1 MRIVDVNEFYSP
13 TGGGVR
19 TYLDRKMR
27 IMAELGH
34 ELIVIAPFDRDRIE
48 DRPDGGRIYWI
59 KSPPLI
65 FDRNYWL
72 FRDGAPVV
80 ALLDQLRPDVV
91 EVSSP
96 LRPPWVVGHWPG
108 DALKVFFAH
117 NDNIGGNIPQWLS
130 LERAEAMFA
139 WYSRYMNNFLE
150 MFDAFVTNGPVLA
163 KRYRRRGMRVTAAVP
178 LGIDRSSFSPDLRD
192 EKLRKAMLAQLGL
205 PPEAHLLLGIG
216 RHHWEKRWPVVIDA
230 VEQAGADLPVG
241 LMLLGDGMQ
250 RAQLER
256 QIAGNQH
263 IRLFRPIYDRER
275 FSRILASADAFIH
288 GSDQEP
294 FGLVA
299 SEALASGLLLIV
311 PDDGGCAEVADPLF
325 AETYRGGDSRACADA
340 IRRLFARDQPILRA
354 AARHAAGQ
362 VLSDRDHAMAL
373 IELYRE
379 LIARKRGHDVPGA
392 PASRLGGV

>member
-1 MRIVDVNEFYSP
+1 MRIVDVNEYYSP

-34 ELIVIAPFDRDRIE
+34 ELIVIAPFHEDRIE
-48 DRPDGGRIYWI
+48 DRPDGGRIYWL

-72 FRDGAPVV
+72 FRHDAAIA
-80 ALLDQLRPDVV
+80 ALLDRLQPDVV
-91 EVSSP
+91 ETSSFW
-96 LRPPWVVGHWPG
+96 RPTWVVGRWRG

-117 NDNIGGNIPQWLS
+117 NDNIGGNLTRLLRVSPA
-130 LERAEAMFA
+130 RAEAMFA
-139 WYSRYMNNFLE
+139 WFSRYVDRCLT
-150 MFDAFVTNGPVLA
+150 MFDAFVTNGPALA
-163 KRYRRRGMRVTAAVP
+163 KRYERRGTRVTAAAP
-178 LGIDRSSFSPDLRD
+178 LGIDRSRFSPDLRD
-192 EKLRKAMLAQLGL
+192 GKLRESMLAQLGL
-205 PPEAHLLLGIG
+205 PPHAHLLIGIG
-216 RHHWEKRWPVVIDA
+216 RHHPEKRWPVVIDA
-230 VEQAGADLPVG
+230 VEQAGAGLPVG

-250 RAQLER
+250 RSQLER

-263 IRLFRPIYDRER
+263 IRLFRPVYDRER

-299 SEALASGLLLIV
+299 SEALASGLPLIV

-340 IRRLFARDQPILRA
+340 IRRLFAREQETLRA

-362 VLSDRDHAMAL
+362 VLSDRDHVVAL
-373 IELYRE
+373 VDLYAR
-379 LIARKRGHDVPGA
+379 LIAEKAARGSATAVDGQ
-392 PASRLGGV
+392 PA